1 MVSYNNDGIYYE
13 IAFDTAKEGGELRN
27 LNDYFKARVGDNG
40 TPLVVRFYTQ
50 GLLNQFKGTE
60 APIVEGDV
68 GNFTIDTTKTGSDQL
83 VMAPDAQSISWKGD
97 KSNMLPGGRILYKL
111 PAQLFPQSGA
121 FKGFL
126 GYVDDSD
133 GERRTGVNIWF
144 RVLDGPAQMGK
155 AVNVYISEL
164 DAAIHNA
171 NEQIRQQGISY
182 QEAYNKL
189 QNDFKVITQ
198 QALSDLRG
206 DYSHK
211 VTDVSNALDTSL
223 AAFNKLT
230 ASVGVIQGQI
240 DARNIVSQ
248 QDFDKQ
254 AQALKSSITDTLSKV
269 KFNAQG
275 FANADQI
282 KSTYPNGAE
291 GIFIAVD
298 TGHQWYWVDN
308 SWVDAGPFQAE
319 KNPEVEDARTWA
331 QSNGSGQSASLGKAI
346 RDQFDQVNQKIK
358 DHHIIDTAVAPGPIP
373 IRDSQGNLLVDNDEN
388 VPVGNIY
395 LPVTDR
401 GGTQN
406 YVPADS
412 GMVGQTFLMHLRD
425 YGLPIMYL
433 DYPDLEKLQNKASGS
448 IEDKVRYSFQG
459 TSGILEKIKI
469 QGNTSQGFPKKNY
482 SLKFDQSIELKEG
495 WGTHKNYVIKADWV
509 DFSQI
514 RNELGAKI
522 WGQIRRTR
530 IMADRD
536 TLVDGSDNQLVNTSG
551 DTFAGETTQAFA
563 NLNFGSIDAYPIF
576 VVINGMYWG
585 LYSMTAPKDD
595 WIVNMGNGGH
605 EAMISAEAHGPVT
618 GFKQETMPDA
628 SGNLN
633 GEDFAIEYVS
643 DEDDQTWVTQK
654 LNAAIDACLA
664 HYDDDATYVN
674 EISKHIDLDSAIDYY
689 IFSALTA
696 NLDGTTKNF
705 LLNCWHQAD
714 PWHFAAYD
722 MDATFGNNWD
732 GKHIFASSHQP
743 DFAGF
748 ATNSRLMEVIYKH
761 DKQALINRYQELRKG
776 PLSESNLHDTISDYA
791 IKIPKAAYD
800 YEVKRWPSRP
810 GTALNDAQQ
819 ILSWINQRLNYLDQ
833 QITTLA
839 QK

>member
-1 MVSYNNDGIYYE
+1 MQTNLIKFNTYKLE
-13 IAFDTAKEGGELRN
+13 KGGLLVDMYDQFN
-27 LNDYFKARVGDNG
+27 ARVGDQG
-40 TPLVVRFYTQ
+40 TPLVIQWSQGTTDTPVDLQKNKLHFYATGQVGKYLEKLEDGTGYKMSADASGVEFEDKDSAGTQ
-50 GLLNQFKGTE
+50 AHGLTVAKLPKQFF
-60 APIVEGDV
+60 PQEGIFY
-68 GNFTIDTTKTGSDQL
+68 GYFGLK
-83 VMAPDAQSISWKGD
+83 DAQGNAYTS
-97 KSNMLPGGRILYKL
+97 
-111 PAQLFPQSGA
+111 
-121 FKGFL
+121 
-126 GYVDDSD
+126 
-133 GERRTGVNIWF
+133 VNVWF
-144 RVLDGPAQMGK
+144 RVLGGVPIMG
-155 AVNVYISEL
+155 AAIPYFSTRFDEL
-164 DAAIHNA
+164 METCQGRIEDVLTRLRQEYQDEVKKNQDAATETRA
-171 NEQIRQQGISY
+171 
-182 QEAYNKL
+182 ALNKL
-189 QNDFKVITQ
+189 AAAVGAI
-198 QALSDLRG
+198 QA
-206 DYSHK
+206 
-211 VTDVSNALDTSL
+211 
-223 AAFNKLT
+223 
-230 ASVGVIQGQI
+230 QI

-248 QDFDKQ
+248 QDFDEQ
-254 AQALKSSITDTLSKV
+254 AQALKNSITDTLSKV

-282 KSTYPNGAE
+282 KNTYPNGAE

-308 SWVDAGPFQAE
+308 AWVDAGPFQAE

-331 QSNGSGQSASLGKAI
+331 QSNGGGQSASLGKAI

-373 IRDSQGNLLVDNDEN
+373 IRDNQGNLLVDNSGN
-388 VPVGNIY
+388 APVGNVY

-401 GGTQN
+401 GGTQD

-448 IEDKVRYSFQG
+448 IENKVRYSFQG

-469 QGNTSQGFPKKNY
+469 QGQTSQGFPKKNY

-495 WGTHKNYVIKADWV
+495 WGAHKSYVIKADWV
-509 DFSQI
+509 DFSQM

-530 IMADRD
+530 IVADRD
-536 TLVDGSDNQLVNTSG
+536 TLVDGSDSQLVNASG

-563 NLNFGSIDAYPIF
+563 SLNFGSIDAYPIF

-585 LYSMTAPKDD
+585 LYSMTVPKDD
-595 WIVNMGNGGH
+595 WIANMGNGDH

-618 GFKQETMPDA
+618 GFKQEIMPDA

-633 GEDFAIEYVS
+633 GEDFAIEYVT
-643 DEDDQTWVTQK
+643 DEDDQAWVTQK

-664 HYDDDATYVN
+664 HYDDDPTYVT

-732 GKHIFASSHQP
+732 GKRIFASSHQP
-743 DFAGF
+743 DFEGF
-748 ATNSRLMEVIYKH
+748 KTNSRLMEVIYKH
-761 DKQALINRYQELRKG
+761 DKQVLISRYQELRKG

-800 YEVKRWPSRP
+800 YEAKRWPSRP

-819 ILSWINQRLNYLDQ
+819 ILSWIDQRLTFLDQ
-833 QITTLA
+833 EITTLA
-839 QK
+839 